1 MTTTPMA
8 PARPPAPV
16 KNTLPAGVT
25 LSKFWRETEGG
36 PIAQHDH
43 ERPIDEAT
51 AEPVG
56 LWWMCPAVDTCKTG
70 EWVFRNTQTGEVG
83 RPKKKFCPE
92 HGAEILPGRSDPADD
107 NPQASARNW
116 LQQRIAEKTATARAA
131 ARLATQ
137 QRIDTLRAA
146 GREEADRLRTDLR
159 EHVPSAGVSLG
170 ALVADW
176 TLIYQLDTLP
186 TYLLGAG
193 IMAGGTVLAYVAV
206 YWGELVWA
214 RRMGY
219 TIRELPERI
228 RARARSHARWI
239 GAGVMATG
247 VWLVIAET
255 MGARLDSLWGVV
267 ANMMAAVMI
276 GVVNYNPWAAMVA
289 RRQAEA
295 RARVEAAEAAARA
308 EEDRLA
314 AEKADRERR
323 TQEAEAARL
332 AAEEAALAAARRIV
346 DTEDDRITAGRKFA
360 DRWTLMAAEAKERNL
375 NPGFDLARTSVVVDH
390 TRKLTSSHSG
400 QETVIGWEFIVR
412 GEPGVLAAT
421 RAGAGGSPFL
431 TLRGF
436 LSSMLQID
444 HAKIELSYEPLR
456 ENDQGMPERWLN
468 HGVITISEGF
478 PLGKNISHPGR
489 SGVHVD
495 EQGVHWGFV
504 GRDMR
509 GQPVYRRHWVPG
521 QAGGAVRIGITGGGK
536 TVATR
541 ITAYNDLLLGILPI
555 IHDAGKQLEDF
566 MDFMGVIPM
575 GHTSEHRDIIR
586 ESVWAEMR
594 RRRQWGNLRT
604 AEGLGGLEVPAD
616 PEWDRS
622 GGPPIRVTWEEFHMH
637 AQDRKFATY
646 LSQQVRLQRS
656 TAIFAE
662 GATQGGGLADWADQ
676 GLKEQ
681 MSGICMQL
689 MRVSDHTAN
698 VSGYKGSVLPSD
710 LPALPGMM
718 VMQEFGGEA
727 VPFRHAFIP
736 RRPDDPSALYYR
748 LWQPN
753 GTPEGEQ
760 ILFAPELPA
769 ETIAVFKQ
777 HGLMDLWELG
787 KTKSGREELINAADP
802 EPGPTVIPADINRPA
817 VVRKPKMEA
826 ADVVLAMLRHELE
839 TGKTALAQ
847 SEMLQSPWW
856 KNIDGKWGEGQPNP
870 GTVSRA
876 CTRLLGIDPQTKKQT
891 TEPLISGDGKQYSL
905 LPAGIERSEQNL
917 DVLRTAGLLGQPGRG
932 QAREASYDLAALERE
947 VLLHL
952 EEMAAMTY
960 GLGEAGHRSGQSP
973 S

>member
-1 MTTTPMA
+1 MSQPIA
-8 PARPPAPV
+8 LARPPAPP
-16 KNTLPAGVT
+16 KNTLPDGVA

-36 PIAQHDH
+36 PIVQHDH
-43 ERPIDEAT
+43 ERPIDETT

-56 LWWMCPAVDTCKTG
+56 LWWMCPASDTCKTG
-70 EWVFRNTQTGEVG
+70 EWVFRHPQTGEVG
-83 RPKKKFCPE
+83 RPKKKFCSE
-92 HGAEILPGRSDPADD
+92 HGAELLPGRSDPADD
-107 NPQASARNW
+107 DPKAAARNW

-131 ARLATQ
+131 ARLAAQ
-137 QRIDTLRAA
+137 QRIDVLRAA
-146 GREEADRLRTDLR
+146 GREEAARLRNDVR

-176 TLIYQLDTLP
+176 ALLYELDTLP
-186 TYLLGAG
+186 TYALGAG
-193 IMAGGTVLAYVAV
+193 IMVGGTVLAYWAV
-206 YWGELVWA
+206 YVGELVWA

-219 TIRELPERI
+219 TLAELPEKI
-228 RARARSHARWI
+228 RARARSRARWI
-239 GAGVMATG
+239 AAGVLSTG

-255 MGARLDSLWGVV
+255 IGAQLDNVRGILV
-267 ANMMAAVMI
+267 NLMAAVMI

-295 RARVEAAEAAARA
+295 RARIEAAEAAARA
-308 EEDRLA
+308 EEERLA

-323 TQEAEAARL
+323 AQEAEAARL

-346 DTEDDRITAGRKFA
+346 DAEDDRITAGRKFA
-360 DRWTLMAAEAKERNL
+360 ARWEQMAADAKARNL
-375 NPGFDLARTSVVVDH
+375 NPGFDLARTSIAVDH
-390 TRKLTSSHSG
+390 TRKLTSGRSG
-400 QETVIGWEFIVR
+400 QETVIGWEFVVR

-421 RAGAGGSPFL
+421 RAGMGGSPFL
-431 TLRGF
+431 TIRGF

-444 HAKIELSYEPLR
+444 QAKIELSYEPLR
-456 ENDQGMPERWLN
+456 ENDEGVSERWLN
-468 HGVITISEGF
+468 HGVITLSEGF
-478 PLGKNISHPGR
+478 PLGENVSHPGR
-489 SGVHVD
+489 SGVFVD
-495 EQGVHWGFV
+495 EKGVHWGFV

-509 GQPVYRRHWVPG
+509 GQSVYRRHWVPG

-541 ITAYNDLLLGILPI
+541 VTAYNDLLLGILPI

-566 MDFMGVIPM
+566 MDLMGVIPM

-586 ESVWAEMR
+586 ESVWAEMQR
-594 RRRQWGNLRT
+594 RRRWGNLRT

-646 LSQQVRLQRS
+646 LSRQVRLQRS

-689 MRVSDHTAN
+689 MRVSDHTAT

-736 RRPDDPSALYYR
+736 RRPDNPDSLFYR

-753 GTPEGEQ
+753 GTPAGEQ

-769 ETIAVFKQ
+769 ETVEVFRK

-787 KTKSGREELINAADP
+787 KTKSGREELINAVDP
-802 EPGPTVIPADINRPA
+802 EPGPTVIPADLNRPA

-839 TGKTALAQ
+839 TGKTSLTQ
-847 SEMLQSPWW
+847 SEMLASPWW
-856 KNIDGKWGEGQPNP
+856 TNIDGKWGAGRPNP

-891 TEPLISGDGKQYSL
+891 TEPLIAEDAGKQYSL

-917 DVLRTAGLLGQPGRG
+917 EVLKTAGLLGQPERN
-932 QAREASYDLAALERE
+932 QVREASYDIADLERE
-947 VLLHL
+947 VLLQA
-952 EEMAAMTY
+952 EQMAAMTY
-960 GLGEAGHRSGQSP
+960 GINAGSPRTGQ
-973 S
+973 